1 MKKLISCL
9 VLVMACG
16 CLLCG
21 CDDTPRS
28 EELKLSSQFK
38 LLDEFDKCSGLCY
51 DKDTKIIYIYSSGS
65 TYAGFKVVSY
75 TPYYV
80 MNTDNEPV
88 VAVFNGDDFYEYDE

>member
-21 CDDTPRS
+21 CGNLDS
-28 EELKLSSQFK
+28 HGEISSHFAKLEEWNSA
-38 LLDEFDKCSGLCY
+38 SGLCY
-51 DKDTKIIYIYSSGS
+51 DRDTKIIYIYSLSGS
-65 TYAGFKVVSY
+65 FNSLGCYSY

-88 VAVFNGDDFYEYDE
+88 VAVFNGDDFYECE

>member
-21 CDDTPRS
+21 CGDIPRS

-38 LLDEFDKCSGLCY
+38 LLDEYDKTSGLCY
-51 DKDTKIIYIYSSGS
+51 DKDTKIIYIYSSNASYGGCRS
-65 TYAGFKVVSY
+65 ISY

-80 MNTDNEPV
+80 MNTNNEPV
-88 VAVFNGDDFYEYDE
+88 VAVFNGDDFYEYE